1 MFRHSQ
7 QPSNAANAESAVVGI
22 LGDEKAAATHA
33 SLAQLHLKVA
43 ALEEQMRSQFT
54 AVAAYASIAQ
64 EQVEFTRNEA
74 RADLDRTRQ
83 TLIELVEQVRHEA
96 SPAPRTRVPGAPP
109 GPLAPPIVT
118 APEPFPG
125 RPTGRARTGDH
136 AVLRPSARA
145 GRNRGGRARHRL
157 GRPDRRADQRPR
169 VHLTTALPQLGRSA
183 HELDAHAADIPGR
196 IGSGAGSPPAPTLD
210 GRSTASLPPATCGS
224 CRRPQAVG
232 G

>member
-1 MFRHSQ
+1 MFRRSQ
-7 QPSNAANAESAVVGI
+7 QPSNSANAESAVMGI
-22 LGDEKAAATHA
+22 LGDEKGAATHA

-118 APEPFPG
+118 APSPSLA
-125 RPTGRARTGDH
+125 ARLGELEQAIMQCFDRQRELAETVA
-136 AVLRPSARA
+136 AVLDIVSA
-145 GRNRGGRARHRL
+145 
-157 GRPDRRADQRPR
+157 
-169 VHLTTALPQLGRSA
+169 
-183 HELDAHAADIPGR
+183 
-196 IGSGAGSPPAPTLD
+196 APTDAPISGLAF
-210 GRSTASLPPATCGS
+210 T
-224 CRRPQAVG
+224 
-232 G
+232 

>member
-1 MFRHSQ
+1 MFRRPQ
-7 QPSNAANAESAVVGI
+7 QPSSFANAESAMMGI
-22 LGDEKAAATHA
+22 LGDETGAATQA

-96 SPAPRTRVPGAPP
+96 GTVPRIRVPGAPP

-118 APEPFPG
+118 APSPSLA
-125 RPTGRARTGDH
+125 ARLGELEQAIMQCFDRQRELAETVA
-136 AVLRPSARA
+136 AVLDIVSAT
-145 GRNRGGRARHRL
+145 
-157 GRPDRRADQRPR
+157 P
-169 VHLTTALPQLGRSA
+169 T
-183 HELDAHAADIPGR
+183 DAPINGLAF
-196 IGSGAGSPPAPTLD
+196 T
-210 GRSTASLPPATCGS
+210 
-224 CRRPQAVG
+224 
-232 G
+232 

>member
-7 QPSNAANAESAVVGI
+7 QPSSSANADSAVVGI

-96 SPAPRTRVPGAPP
+96 GPAPRTRVPGAPP

-118 APEPFPG
+118 APSPSLA
-125 RPTGRARTGDH
+125 ARLGELEQAIMQCFDRQRELAETVA
-136 AVLRPSARA
+136 AVLDIVSA
-145 GRNRGGRARHRL
+145 
-157 GRPDRRADQRPR
+157 
-169 VHLTTALPQLGRSA
+169 
-183 HELDAHAADIPGR
+183 
-196 IGSGAGSPPAPTLD
+196 APTDAPISGLAF
-210 GRSTASLPPATCGS
+210 T
-224 CRRPQAVG
+224 
-232 G
+232 

>member
-7 QPSNAANAESAVVGI
+7 QPPNAANAESAVVGI

-74 RADLDRTRQ
+74 RADLDRTRH

-96 SPAPRTRVPGAPP
+96 SAAPRTRVPGAPP

-118 APEPFPG
+118 APSPSLA
-125 RPTGRARTGDH
+125 ARLGELEQAIMQCFDRQRELAETVA
-136 AVLRPSARA
+136 AVLDIVSATS
-145 GRNRGGRARHRL
+145 
-157 GRPDRRADQRPR
+157 ADAP
-169 VHLTTALPQLGRSA
+169 
-183 HELDAHAADIPGR
+183 I
-196 IGSGAGSPPAPTLD
+196 SGLAFT
-210 GRSTASLPPATCGS
+210 
-224 CRRPQAVG
+224 
-232 G
+232 